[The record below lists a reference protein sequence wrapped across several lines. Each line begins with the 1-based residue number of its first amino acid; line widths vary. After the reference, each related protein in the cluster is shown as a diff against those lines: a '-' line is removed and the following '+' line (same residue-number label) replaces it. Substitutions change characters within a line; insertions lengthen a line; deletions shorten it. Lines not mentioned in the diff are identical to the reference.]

1 MRKYNTSQIRNV
13 VLMGHGGSGK
23 TTLAEAILL
32 TSGTIQR
39 QGRIESGNTVS
50 DYDPE
55 EVKRRFSIN
64 TSVIPIEWKDH
75 KINILD
81 TPGYDDFIGEV
92 KQSLH
97 VADTAVIVINAVSGV
112 EVGTEKAW
120 DYAQEAGVPKMMYIT
135 AMDADNADMSKILDD
150 LKERYGHSIAPM
162 QVPWFENEKFVG
174 FIDVARMVGRRFT
187 GKGTEDCPI
196 PEGMDDEIAPV
207 RQMILEAVA
216 ETDEVLME
224 KYFADEEITTDEIT
238 DAIRGGVI
246 DGSIVP
252 VFCGAGIINTGIN
265 ILLNSLI
272 RYCPSPEI
280 LHPEVKGTDETRK
293 KEISRKCEASEK
305 TSIFVYKTIV
315 DPFIGRFS
323 LFKVVSGK
331 IKVDDTLFNSRTHE
345 QEKFSRL
352 YLLRGKEQI
361 EVEELVAGDIGAV
374 AKLKDTNTND
384 TLYEKDSYIQ
394 YPPIEFPT
402 PYLKMA
408 VFPVG
413 KGDEE
418 KLSGSIQ
425 RLMAEDQTF
434 YTEYD
439 PETRETVIYGVG
451 EQQLDV
457 LVSMLKN
464 KFRVEV
470 KLELPTTR
478 YRETIKGKV
487 QVRGRH
493 KKQSGGHGQYGDV
506 LMEFEPLGDLE
517 TPYVFEEK
525 IFGGAVPRQYFPAV
539 EKGLEECINKGVLAG
554 YPVVGLKAVLVDGS
568 YHAVDSSEMA
578 FKIATS
584 VAFKD
589 GLLKAKPTI
598 LEPIAYVEITVPE
611 DYTGDIMGDMKKR
624 RGRMLGM
631 EIKGPKQVI
640 IAEVPMAELYRYPTD
655 LRSITQGR
663 GEVQYRFSRY
673 EEAPEDV
680 QQKVIEARKAK
691 A

>member
-1 MRKYNTSQIRNV
+1 MKQYNTSQIRNV
-13 VLMGHGGSGK
+13 VLMGHGGAGK
-23 TTLAEAILL
+23 TTLAEAILYS
-32 TSGTIQR
+32 TGTIKR
-39 QGRIESGNTVS
+39 QGRIESGNTAS

-64 TSVIPIEWKDH
+64 TSLIPVEWKDH
-75 KINILD
+75 KINIFD
-81 TPGYDDFIGEV
+81 TPGYDDFVGEV
-92 KQSLH
+92 RQSIT
-97 VADTAVIVINAVSGV
+97 VADTAVIVMNAVYGFQ
-112 EVGTEKAW
+112 VGTEKAW
-120 DYAQEAGVPKMMYIT
+120 DYATEAGVPKMIYIT
-135 AMDADNADMSKILDD
+135 AMDAENANMAKILEE

-174 FIDVARMVGRRFT
+174 YIDVARMVGRRFV
-187 GKGTEDCPI
+187 GDKTEDCPI
-196 PEGMDDEIAPV
+196 PEGMDNEIAPV
-207 RQMILEAVA
+207 RKMILEAVA
-216 ETDEVLME
+216 ETDEILME

-238 DAIRGGVI
+238 DAIREGVI

-252 VFCGAGIINTGIN
+252 VFCGTATMNAGIT
-265 ILLNSLI
+265 ILLNSII

-280 LHPEVKGTDETRK
+280 LHSENIGKDKSGENT
-293 KEISRKCEASEK
+293 ISRKCESNEK
-305 TSIFVYKTIV
+305 TSLFVFKTIV

-323 LFKVVSGK
+323 LFKVMSGSVST
-331 IKVDDTLFNSRTHE
+331 DDVFHNSRTRE
-345 QEKFSRL
+345 SEKISRI

-361 EVEELVAGDIGAV
+361 EVDKLVAGDIGAV

-384 TLYEKDSYIQ
+384 TLYEKGSFIQ

-418 KLSGSIQ
+418 KLSGAIQ

-439 PETRETVIYGVG
+439 TETRETVIYGIG

-457 LVSMLKN
+457 IVNMLKN

-517 TPYVFEEK
+517 MPYVFEEK

-554 YPVVGLKAVLVDGS
+554 YPVVGLKAILVDGS
-568 YHAVDSSEMA
+568 YHPVDSSEMA

-584 VAFKD
+584 VAFKE
-589 GLLKAKPTI
+589 GLVKAKPTI

-631 EIKGPKQVI
+631 ELKGSRQVI

-663 GEVQYRFSRY
+663 GEVKYKFARY
-673 EEAPEDV
+673 EEAPSEV
-680 QQKVIEARKAK
+680 QEKVIEARNAM